1 MGVTKAR
8 EGGRREGELSTDEG
22 DFSPIAGRTRRG
34 MEHRD
39 AERGEALQ
47 APLRQAVGND
57 GPVTVKVPF
66 SVTDLRFWEE
76 LAGRSLRGIGK
87 GS

>member
-1 MGVTKAR
+1 M
-8 EGGRREGELSTDEG
+8 STDEG

-39 AERGEALQ
+39 AERGETLP

-57 GPVTVKVPF
+57 GLVTVKVPF
-66 SVTDLRFWEE
+66 SETDLRSWEE
-76 LAGRSLRGIGK
+76 LAGRSLKGIGK